1 MLRKSVGIAL
11 CVMLLASS
19 VAFSEDAV
27 VEDAAAIMAKDEDGL
42 IAVITSA
49 DSTEFAKMKAAQAL
63 ATKGTDKSIPA
74 LVSMLPNERMN
85 LYGRFGLEG
94 IGTDAC
100 KAAMLEATKTL
111 KDRPLQG
118 AIGSLGQ
125 MKYAAA
131 VPALATFIQSKD
143 IPTVNAAAGA
153 LGRIG
158 NDGAVTAISKAL
170 LKSIDK
176 DLANKNALADAML
189 SAAETRP
196 VGSDDAKEIYQ
207 SLMELCTQGKL
218 PDFFAYAIIESVGV
232 NYADLQDEVLKAA
245 FAEKIPEDIKLSQ
258 EFFFKAMLALS
269 RNCDGEQW
277 TKTFVEQLPKATP
290 EKQVLLL
297 EALRDR
303 KDVADLDVI
312 AYSKSDNPAIAT
324 AAVKFL
330 ATHGKANAVTIL
342 LDAAV
347 SDDASVASFAKD
359 GLATLTAD
367 GVDAELAK
375 ALAAADGKK
384 LSVLLELVGTRGT
397 TDAID
402 TLLKLI
408 DHEDASIRIAAT
420 KALAATCGLD
430 QLEMLIARGTKPA
443 ASDEETKVAQDAL
456 TTAAIRQEDTTA
468 CVEKLATAMSQGDD
482 AVKSQLLTVIG
493 KVAGAKAL
501 EIVVTA
507 ANSEEAALKDAG
519 TRVLGEWPNAD
530 AADALLAIA
539 KSEHQYKTRALR
551 GYIRIARQM
560 AVLDDARL
568 AMFRTAMELAARPEE
583 RQIAIEILKRIPTID
598 AFRAASEYF
607 DDADAVV
614 RDSAINNVINTAWK
628 LGGDETR
635 DIVQKAN
642 AAKSKYA
649 EQK

>member
-1 MLRKSVGIAL
+1 MRKSLWVAL
-11 CVMLLASS
+11 CAVLLTSS
-19 VAFSEDAV
+19 MAIA
-27 VEDAAAIMAKDEDGL
+27 EDAAEIMAKDEDGL
-42 IAVITSA
+42 IAVITSV

-63 ATKGTDKSIPA
+63 ATKGTDRSIPA
-74 LVSMLPNERMN
+74 LVSMLPNEQMN
-85 LYGRFGLEG
+85 LYARFGLEG
-94 IGTDAC
+94 IGTGAC

-118 AIGSLGQ
+118 VIGSLGQ
-125 MKYAAA
+125 MKYAVA
-131 VPALATFIQSKD
+131 VPALATLLQSND

-170 LKSIDK
+170 LKAIDK
-176 DLANKNALADAML
+176 DLPNKNALADAML
-189 SAAETRP
+189 AAAETRP

-207 SLMELCTQGKL
+207 SLIELCTQGKL
-218 PDFFAYAIIESVGV
+218 PEFFAYAIIESVGA

-245 FAEKIPEDIKLSQ
+245 FVEKIPEDVKLSQ
-258 EFFFKAMLALS
+258 AFFFKAMLALS
-269 RNCDGEQW
+269 RNCDGERW
-277 TKTFVEQLPKATP
+277 TKTFVEQLPKVTP

-312 AYSKSDNPAIAT
+312 AYSKSENPAVAT
-324 AAVKFL
+324 AAIKFL
-330 ATHGKANAVTIL
+330 ATHGKANAVAIL

-347 SDDASVASFAKD
+347 SEDASVASFAQE
-359 GLATLTAD
+359 GLAKLTAD

-375 ALAAADGKK
+375 ALATADGKK
-384 LSVLLELVGTRGT
+384 LSVLLDLVGTRGSS
-397 TDAID
+397 DAID

-408 DHEDASIRIAAT
+408 DHEDVAIRIAAT

-430 QLEMLIARGTKPA
+430 QLDMLITRGTKPA

-456 TTAAIRQEDTTA
+456 TTAAIRQENTTA
-468 CVEKLATAMSQGDD
+468 CVEKLAAAMESADD

-493 KVAGAKAL
+493 KVAGPKAL
-501 EIVVTA
+501 EVVVAA
-507 ANSEEAALKDAG
+507 ANSDNAMLKDAG
-519 TRVLGEWPNAD
+519 TRVLGEWPSVD
-530 AADALLAIA
+530 AGDALLAIA
-539 KSEHQYKTRALR
+539 KSDHQYKTRALR

-568 AMFRTAMELAARPEE
+568 AMFRTAMELSTRPEE

-598 AFRAASEYF
+598 AFRASAEYF

-614 RDSAINNVINTAWK
+614 RDSAISNVISNAWK

-642 AAKSKYA
+642 EAKAKYA